1 MSHDVDAPAGV
12 PGLVVVVGGGV
23 AGFGVVRELRRRGFA
38 GGIALVDP
46 QGVPY
51 DRPPLS
57 KEFLTGDT
65 DAHRLLLAP
74 PAWFA
79 EHGVELVEDLAVR
92 VVPGGVHPDGGPAP
106 HRVETASGRVLEAGA
121 VVLAT
126 GGRPRALDV
135 AGADYPDLITLRTR
149 ADAEALRDRLTFGTD
164 VAVVGG
170 GFTGAEVAAAA
181 RRSLAAV
188 TLVTGTDAPAGA
200 AVGPA
205 LAARLHRMH
214 AEHGVAVEVGRA
226 AWIEHRDADGGA
238 ALPAAH
244 RLHLHDGRTVD
255 ADVVVLAG
263 GTVPDT
269 ALAEDAGLEVADGV
283 LTDAMGRTTVPG
295 ILAVGDAARARESA
309 WAPSRHWE
317 PALRSGAAAAAAIL
331 GEEADAPGAPWFWS
345 DRYDAHVE
353 AVGDMTVPAGGRIVD
368 REVRGTVVASFA
380 LAADGTLRGAASIDD
395 PMTVKTARRIIDR
408 GIVVDAAALADP
420 AVPVKSLARG

>member
-1 MSHDVDAPAGV
+1 MSGAAGAEAGV
-12 PGLVVVVGGGV
+12 PASVVVVGGGL
-23 AGFGVVRELRRRGFA
+23 AGFGTIRELRRRGYE
-38 GGIALVDP
+38 GRLALVEP

-74 PAWFA
+74 PSWFA
-79 EHGVELVEDLAVR
+79 EHRVELVEESAVR
-92 VVPGGVHPDGGPAP
+92 LVPGGAHLDGDPVP
-106 HRVETASGRVLEAGA
+106 HRVQLTSGRLLEADA

-126 GGRPRALDV
+126 GGRPRPLDV
-135 AGADYPDLITLRTR
+135 EGAAHPALNTLRTR
-149 ADAEALRDRLTFGTD
+149 ADAAGLRERLHFGAE

-170 GFTGAEVAAAA
+170 GFTGAEAASSA
-181 RRSLAAV
+181 RQALAAV
-188 TLVTGTDAPAGA
+188 TLVTATDAPALN

-214 AEHGVAVEVGRA
+214 AEHGVAVEVGRVA
-226 AWIEHRDADGGA
+226 RIEHRDEEGGA

-244 RLHLHDGRTVD
+244 RLHLGDGRTVD

-269 ALAEDAGLEVADGV
+269 ALAEEAGLEVADGV
-283 LTDAMGRTTVPG
+283 LTDAAGRTAVPG
-295 ILAVGDAARARESA
+295 ILAVGDAAREPGSA

-317 PALRSGAAAAAAIL
+317 PALRSGAAAASAIL
-331 GEEADAPGAPWFWS
+331 GEEPEAPGAPWFWS
-345 DRYDAHVE
+345 DRHGAHVE
-353 AVGDMTVPAGGRIVD
+353 AVGDMSVPVGGTIVD
-368 REVRGTVVASFA
+368 RQVRGAVVASFA
-380 LAADGTLRGAASIDD
+380 LAADGTMRGAASIDD
-395 PMTVKTARRIIDR
+395 PTAVKAARRIIDR
-408 GIVVDAAALADP
+408 GIVVDPQALADP